1 MNGHWYGKIL
11 PLFQYNLF
19 SSTELS
25 KIAANVS
32 WTCWGKDS
40 KRCLSFGSD
49 VMLFKPLTRS
59 GLRPPLMVKGGWRLS
74 SEAQIRPYC
83 KSRPTTSS
91 IRGGKALQKR
101 TKAGNTGGNSCWR
114 SSAVSTE
121 KGHWLDRIQ
130 RCYTLLHISTG
141 AGMLCRSALIR
152 KNIGRNSC
160 WRSSAVSTEKGL
172 RLDRIQSLFTI
183 LHITTGVERL
193 AEAH

>member
-1 MNGHWYGKIL
+1 MAKSKFFCKWFLWPLCRIDANVGPPLEPLLLKSSPRFKKNHIQNGKIL

-121 KGHWLDRIQ
+121 KGPRLDRIQ
-130 RCYTLLHISTG
+130 RWCT
-141 AGMLCRSALIR
+141 M
-152 KNIGRNSC
+152 
-160 WRSSAVSTEKGL
+160 
-172 RLDRIQSLFTI
+172 
-183 LHITTGVERL
+183 LHITSGVGRFCRSTL
-193 AEAH
+193 RTKK